1 MWEDTT
7 RKYFFSFINENFK
20 DWIIDEDIYS
30 SSFIINWTWASSSK
44 FLSILL
50 TCLTAVNSNLTL
62 DKVKID
68 RESLAIF
75 ISKKNDFT
83 LTISF

>member
-30 SSFIINWTWASSSK
+30 SGLVINWTWASSSK
-44 FLSILL
+44 FLGILL
-50 TCLTAVNSNLTL
+50 TCLTAVNGYLAI
-62 DKVKID
+62 DKIEID
-68 RESLAIF
+68 REPLAVF
-75 ISKKNDFT
+75 ISKKDDFT
-83 LTISF
+83 LAISL